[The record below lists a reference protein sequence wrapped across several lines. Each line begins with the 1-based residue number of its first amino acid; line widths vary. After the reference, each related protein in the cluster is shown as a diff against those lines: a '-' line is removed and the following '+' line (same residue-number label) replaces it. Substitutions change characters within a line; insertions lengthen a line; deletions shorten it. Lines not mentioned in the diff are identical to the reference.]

1 MGGVKNMTNRKKI
14 IISIPKEKLELMK
27 QLGISPQDVFSK
39 GFQELL
45 RQKYREFSLID
56 DDDEDELEYIELSD
70 LTASLYDVE
79 RFMVNEN
86 DVSNN

>member
-1 MGGVKNMTNRKKI
+1 MTNGKKI

>member
-1 MGGVKNMTNRKKI
+1 MTNGKKI
-14 IISIPKEKLELMK
+14 IINIPKEKLELMK

-45 RQKYREFSLID
+45 RQKYQEFSLID

>member
-1 MGGVKNMTNRKKI
+1 MGGVKNMTNGKKI

>member
-1 MGGVKNMTNRKKI
+1 MTNGKKI
-14 IISIPKEKLELMK
+14 IINIPKEKLELMK